1 MKRTYVWRSAGQDRL
16 APMRRR
22 NLSLAAAGAAVLI
35 AGVAAGCNSEGTTS
49 ASPQTV
55 VGTLPKQT
63 TPTTNKGNA
72 ALGKPVYISNGCGG
86 CHTFTPA
93 GTSGTVGPNLDKL
106 AEYAKKA
113 GEPLDQFTEGAITN
127 PPPKYVPPGYPTNV
141 MPTNFG
147 TTIKPQ
153 DLANL
158 VAFLTQK
165 S

>member
-1 MKRTYVWRSAGQDRL
+1 M
-16 APMRRR
+16 
-22 NLSLAAAGAAVLI
+22 LAASALVLFGAGI
-35 AGVAAGCNSEGTTS
+35 AAGCGSEGTTS
-49 ASPQTV
+49 ASPETV
-55 VGTLPKQT
+55 IGKVPKPSTT
-63 TPTTNKGNA
+63 TPTKGNP
-72 ALGKPVYISNGCGG
+72 ALGKPVFLSNGCGG

-93 GTSGTVGPNLDKL
+93 GTNGAVGPDLDKL
-106 AEYAKKA
+106 ADYAQKA
-113 GEPLDQFTEGAITN
+113 GQPLEEFTSGAITN
-127 PPPKYVPPGYPTNV
+127 PPPKYVPPGFPTNV